1 MNSGWFFFWKIGKKI
16 QRTRCKKPLYSIH
29 LLLHCASCTFIDCY
43 LIHLY
48 VMMLETKFQIVTK
61 KWISPLFSASSRT
74 RFIFAKWKK
83 FTVWVFLVR
92 RSLCQN
98 QLVDGIRSKAL
109 YILSWLEVL
118 FLYHSQKRLGHFNP
132 FSSAFWLTLHLK
144 RIHLCR
150 HVKLW
155 RDGEIVCILQFV
167 FVMDACAWL
176 HKVRPQWIINHLGGP
191 VCNLCLI
198 YFLSGVDGVWLCDQ
212 LLQVFLLEWAFNRT

>member
-1 MNSGWFFFWKIGKKI
+1 MQKTSPFDSPVVALCILHIYRLLFNPSLCNNVGDKVSNSYKEMNF
-16 QRTRCKKPLYSIH
+16 P
-29 LLLHCASCTFIDCY
+29 
-43 LIHLY
+43 
-48 VMMLETKFQIVTK
+48 
-61 KWISPLFSASSRT
+61 
-74 RFIFAKWKK
+74 FIFSISKNAVYEKWKK
-83 FTVWVFLVR
+83 FTVWVFLLR
-92 RSLCQN
+92 RSLCHN